1 MNSHSPAALADVDM
15 VIIIAETDR
24 SSGRTGAILSVTPGI
39 IDCMFE
45 HMFDSADD
53 TALVAAIVEWNAA
66 EAAAAAHK
74 LAAVAELTRRRC
86 AEGERADWSC
96 DDWDSAAAEVS
107 SALGVGHS
115 RASGQMHL
123 ALALRLRLPR
133 VAEVFLRGALSPRV
147 VAALVWRT
155 ALVLDPEALA
165 AIDEAL
171 AGQADRWEALSQY
184 KLEQA
189 IDVWLDRIDPGA
201 LRRTRYSVRGRDVSV
216 GSASPESGT
225 ASLWGRLLASD
236 ALLLERRL
244 SEMAHALCDDDPRT
258 AGQRRADAL
267 GALAAGAQYLTCQ
280 CDNEDC
286 PSSTPDG
293 RADNVVIHVL
303 ADADALTAEPDPQ
316 MSGEPSAADDSTLSA
331 PGSAAL
337 MGGGA
342 VPTPL
347 LAELIRDCA
356 KVRHLRRPP
365 DAAEPQYRPSTAL
378 DEFIRLRDLTCRFP
392 NCNKPAEFC
401 DIDHAIPWPFGPTHP
416 SNLRAE
422 CRKHHLLKTFWTG
435 PGGWSDVQYP
445 DGTIAWTSPTGQTYT
460 THPGSR
466 LLFPRWNT
474 TTARL
479 PKLSSPD
486 RDRGLMMP
494 IRRRT
499 RAADLARRII
509 RERALNDAHVAE
521 RNRPPPF

>member
-1 MNSHSPAALADVDM
+1 
-15 VIIIAETDR
+15 
-24 SSGRTGAILSVTPGI
+24 
-39 IDCMFE
+39 MFE
-45 HMFDSADD
+45 QMFDTVDD
-53 TALVAAIVEWNAA
+53 AALVAAIGEWNAT

-86 AEGERADWSC
+86 AEGERADWAC

-107 SALGVGHS
+107 AALGISHS

-123 ALALRLRLPR
+123 ALALRQRLPR
-133 VAEVFLRGALSPRV
+133 VAELFLRGALGARV
-147 VAALVWRT
+147 VAAIAWRT

-189 IDVWLDRIDPGA
+189 IDVWVDKIDPGA
-201 LRRTRYSVRGRDVSV
+201 LRRTRYSARGRDVSI
-216 GSASPESGT
+216 GAASPESGT

-236 ALLLERRL
+236 ASLLERRL
-244 SEMAHALCDDDPRT
+244 SEMAHALCEDDPRT
-258 AGQRRADAL
+258 VGQRRADAL
-267 GALAAGAQYLTCQ
+267 GALAAGARHLTCR
-280 CDNEDC
+280 CESDEC
-286 PSSTPDG
+286 PSAAPDG
-293 RADNVVIHVL
+293 RAGSVVIHVL
-303 ADADALTAEPDPQ
+303 ADADALIAQPDPR
-316 MSGEPSAADDSTLSA
+316 MSGESSAADDSTTPA
-331 PGSAAL
+331 PGAAAL
-337 MGGGA
+337 IGGGA

-347 LAELIRDCA
+347 LAELIRDGA
-356 KVRHLRRPP
+356 KVRRLRRPP

-392 NCNKPAEFC
+392 NCDEPAEFC
-401 DIDHAIPWPFGPTHP
+401 DIDHATPWPFGPTHP

-445 DGTIAWTSPTGQTYT
+445 DGTIVWTAPTGRTYT
-460 THPGSR
+460 TRPGSR

-474 TTARL
+474 TTATL

-486 RDRGLMMP
+486 HDRGLMMP
-494 IRRRT
+494 TRRRT
-499 RAADLARRII
+499 RAADRARRIS